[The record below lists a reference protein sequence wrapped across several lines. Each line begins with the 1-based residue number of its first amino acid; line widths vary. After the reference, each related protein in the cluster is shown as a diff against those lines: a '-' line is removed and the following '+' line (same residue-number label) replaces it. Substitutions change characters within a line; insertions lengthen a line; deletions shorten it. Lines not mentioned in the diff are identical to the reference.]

1 MRENSALRRVL
12 AALLSVMLLVGLFP
26 VSAFAEEVN
35 YREKKQDSDVI
46 LLEVGGKTYYF
57 EDAKSAF
64 EATKNENLQPGV
76 QPITLKVLNN
86 TSLEVGNKEELFA
99 ENSKITIDLNGKKL
113 TITSNGSSS
122 VQVLPVSVFTTIT
135 DSTWMSGMA
144 IDNSLHG
151 GELELKNAYIN
162 FQKASNGGIT
172 IKNIKIS
179 SVGEYDTRSIFTN
192 TVGKIDIENVLFAKY
207 GNKKASSASV
217 TLKGADPATCTIK
230 NCSFVATAT
239 YGLCTS
245 GVTLENNILNA
256 SDGIALQVNAA
267 GNVVIKNGTFIGKT
281 TALTVTSPSG
291 GGEVNVTIEDGIFNG
306 KIDVDDFGKISV
318 KLHHC
323 YIKNGSLPS
332 GDDYKHFEAI
342 THEHDEY
349 DGYTEYRLRNTHT
362 ATVSMIDDQGI
373 QLDAASLSAKAE
385 GIDLPDLITVWAG
398 EEITYTLEC
407 KDDFTVTKIT
417 YNAGG
422 SDENIV
428 LDESHG
434 YKTNGSTVTYTMT
447 VPDSDY
453 NLKFTFD
460 YKASE
465 GTPVAEINGKQYNSL
480 SAAVAFLQDGQT
492 LKLLDSITY
501 NNTFTFEKVPGSYT
515 LDLNG
520 KTLTFSVDDGGLQG
534 QIYGFIL
541 SSGSL
546 TIKDESDRGQGR
558 ISFGGNN
565 GMLVGNG
572 TGASLTLESGTITGL
587 GETGSY
593 RSIKCTDPQGIVT
606 LKGGLLEGRI
616 EMNARGSVLNIQEG
630 AVIHATDTSV
640 AVTIGV
646 NGGTLNMTGGE
657 IVSGADVKN
666 PNATIYAVGAGAI
679 GSGTKSD
686 ILVNISGG
694 KIVNEVTEQPAIY
707 YGSDSLGT
715 VKLSGTAE
723 IVSISGSALK
733 INNVNKMSKVNC
745 SVQVEESVKL
755 KGAIYSIELVEAL
768 EQFRNEDGTSNMA
781 EVIINGGYFACGDDY
796 LPISDTYYVT
806 YPSGKVLDTKES
818 TQTGYYT
825 LTEISSLSGHNDE
838 VNADYTYQDFDGVV
852 TGGYGGG
859 LNQILESA
867 QAIYAEGNESNK
879 YPFDAWSTFEDAYKH
894 AKFLKE
900 NNRNANQTE
909 IDYYTVKLSKAIQT
923 LESSADL
930 DVNDLAD
937 GIYSI
942 DVQLWKYTNTG
953 ASMADDALN
962 GAATLVVDHS
972 KSEYPTLY
980 VHFKPTYQS
989 FLYGH
994 LLDMWLYNG
1003 KTLSEA
1009 EANAEAVNEDRTR
1022 CIPGDFY
1029 KHDGGMNAKDATI
1042 VYYDGIDKDTL
1053 TSAPEVY
1060 PYPGTFSFEL
1070 PYLGVDTE
1078 HNQVIVRMTVDA
1090 MSGDATARLILKWS
1104 TLTPIEVKPTLTIDT
1119 DELTMLPGEKQTVTA
1134 ALKGSV
1140 SEGYTVSK
1148 WESDNASVATVN
1160 NGEIT
1165 AVGAGTCTIT
1175 VTATKAGAEDL
1186 VKTIKVTVVPEGS
1199 TAVEVQNVTSSGSG
1213 ESAELSGNALLTGG
1227 SDRVTVDGNT
1237 VTFNAKSGG
1246 TGITS
1251 SKVVIDA
1258 ETAKA
1263 LEGKTAVIQ
1272 TNTGTITLDSAL
1284 LAKIAAA
1291 DGKATLS
1298 ISKTDTPD
1306 SSLGQFSAAYAISLI
1321 DADGKAVDI
1330 GGGRATVAVPV
1341 SENVSWAYC
1350 IADGKRTDRAAVA
1363 MNNGTAT
1370 FTVSHFSVW
1379 ALSAREY
1386 EVGGSESKFFL
1397 EDGNYYVDVYLW
1409 KEVGNEASMG
1419 DIAFRNNR
1427 KALVTVKNG
1436 KITRVQIAT
1445 NPVFIDPY
1453 YSAIISFKLADGTEV
1468 TIEATGD
1475 LTTLPAGKNYTYI
1488 KLVSFDLPEGA
1499 QPDIR
1504 DAVTYVPVIFYVP
1517 DTPMDAAVGEDLVA
1531 RLRFEWSTATKVED
1545 EKLNPDDDTAS
1556 DTESVVLK
1564 DEKTGIVLETNTGI
1578 LDKNATLSVDVL
1590 TKGSDYD
1597 FALRAL
1603 SDVDAKWSLYNI
1615 VTLLNGAKTDPSGA
1629 VVLRIPCSNA
1639 DGYVVYLINADG
1651 SKTKLNGSVED
1662 GYFVFRTRSLG
1673 LIAVGTANSNGG
1685 NGNSVNDNPGN
1696 GGNSNGDNNYNLANS
1711 GSTQTGDNSD
1721 LAVWLLLML
1730 ASGAALIV
1738 LTLGRKRRDYM
1749 GE

>member
-1 MRENSALRRVL
+1 MQLNQFARKIL
-12 AALLSVMLLVGLFP
+12 AAVLSMMLVVGIFP
-26 VSAFAEEVN
+26 ASAFAYGTD
-35 YREKKQDSDVI
+35 YRVTKQEGDVMS
-46 LLEVGGKTYYF
+46 LEVGGKTYF
-57 EDAKSAF
+57 FGDAKSAF
-64 EATKNENLQPGV
+64 DASKDENLNPAV
-76 QPITLKVLNN
+76 NAMTLKVLAG
-86 TSLEVGNKEELFA
+86 TSLTVANGDALFA
-99 ENSKITIDLNGKKL
+99 ANSNVTVDLNGQTLTLTCDGGSVAKVNVDSATTTIIDTAWTAGNAVDGTLNGGKL
-113 TITSNGSSS
+113 VINSAYLNFQNAANGS
-122 VQVLPVSVFTTIT
+122 
-135 DSTWMSGMA
+135 
-144 IDNSLHG
+144 
-151 GELELKNAYIN
+151 
-162 FQKASNGGIT
+162 IT
-172 IKNIKIS
+172 IKNVQIEATEKGYITSDSTGMIDVDNGSFTGSGGASTLLILRGANGNAGTIKNTAVNTDGKTGLDTANVVLENNNIS
-179 SVGEYDTRSIFTN
+179 AKITALKIYFEKPGFTTEIKSGTYTGGTNAVSAQIATN
-192 TVGKIDIENVLFAKY
+192 TVINGGKY
-207 GNKKASSASV
+207 TGNIFTQLTTGSV
-217 TLKGADPATCTIK
+217 TIKGGYIKGKLKG
-230 NCSFVATAT
+230 S
-239 YGLCTS
+239 
-245 GVTLENNILNA
+245 
-256 SDGIALQVNAA
+256 
-267 GNVVIKNGTFIGKT
+267 
-281 TALTVTSPSG
+281 
-291 GGEVNVTIEDGIFNG
+291 
-306 KIDVDDFGKISV
+306 KISAD
-318 KLHHC
+318 HC
-323 YIKNGSLPS
+323 EKI
-332 GDDYKHFEAI
+332 
-342 THEHDEY
+342 EHIGDEY

-362 ATVSMIDDQGI
+362 ATVSMIDDQGM
-373 QLDAASLSAKAE
+373 QLEAASLSAKAE
-385 GIDLPDLITVWAG
+385 GVDLPDLITVWAG

-407 KDDFTVTKIT
+407 KDDFAVTKIT
-417 YNAGG
+417 YNAGD

-453 NLKFTFD
+453 SLKFTFD
-460 YKASE
+460 YQASE

-480 SAAVAFLQDGQT
+480 SAAVVFLQDGQT

-501 NNTFTFEKVPGSYT
+501 NDTFTFEKVPGSYT

-546 TIKDESDRGQGR
+546 TIKDESYSGQGK

-587 GETGSY
+587 GEAGSY
-593 RSIKCTDPQGIVT
+593 RSINCTDPHGTVT

-616 EMNARGSVLNIQEG
+616 GMDACGSVLNIQEG
-630 AVIHATDTSV
+630 AVVHATDTSI
-640 AVTIGV
+640 AVTIGTK
-646 NGGTLNMTGGE
+646 GGTLNMTGGE

-666 PNATIYAVGAGAI
+666 PNATIHVSGAGAT

-694 KIVNEVTEQPAIY
+694 KIVNEGVDSAIY
-707 YGSDSLGT
+707 VGGLSKGI
-715 VKLSGTAE
+715 VKLSGSAE
-723 IVSISGSALK
+723 IVSEGGSALK
-733 INNVNKMSKVNC
+733 IAGENKAYTLNYT
-745 SVQVEESVKL
+745 VQIEESIKL
-755 KGAIYSIELVEAL
+755 KGATYAVELIEYL
-768 EQFRNEDGTSNMA
+768 EQYRNEDGTSNMA

-879 YPFDAWSTFEDAYKH
+879 YPSDAWSTFEDAYKH

-1053 TSAPEVY
+1053 TSAPEGY

-1119 DELTMLPGEKQTVTA
+1119 DDLTMLPGEKQTVTA

-1148 WESDNASVATVN
+1148 WESDNDSVATVN

-1199 TAVEVQNVTSSGSG
+1199 TAVDVQNVTSSGSG

-1237 VTFNAKSGG
+1237 VTFNVKSDG

-1291 DGKATLS
+1291 GGKVTLS

-1321 DADGKAVDI
+1321 DANGKAVDF
-1330 GGGRATVAVPV
+1330 GSGKATVAVPV

-1379 ALSAREY
+1379 ALSSREY
-1386 EVGGSESKFFL
+1386 EVGGGSESKFFL

-1488 KLVSFDLPEGA
+1488 KLVSFDLPESA

-1651 SKTKLNGSVED
+1651 SKTKLNGSVQD
-1662 GYFVFRTRSLG
+1662 GYFVVRTRSLG
-1673 LIAVGTANSNGG
+1673 LIAVGTANSSG
-1685 NGNSVNDNPGN
+1685 NNDNPGN
-1696 GGNSNGDNNYNLANS
+1696 PGTPGNPSS
-1711 GSTQTGDNSD
+1711 PQTGDDSH
-1721 LAVWLLLML
+1721 LAVWMLLML

-1738 LTLGRKRRDYM
+1738 LTLGRKRRSYM
-1749 GE
+1749 GK